1 MHAGNYSLCLAT
13 PSADGAA
20 VTYCTLATGYGTASA
35 AFGDRVRVAAVA
47 GVPAEDCAVIR
58 EVDVME
64 AELFC
69 H

>member
-1 MHAGNYSLCLAT
+1 MQAGHYMLCAAT
-13 PSADGAA
+13 PSADGDA
-20 VTYCTLATGYGTASA
+20 VTYCTLATGYASA
-35 AFGDRVRVAAVA
+35 SDAFRDRARVAAAA
-47 GVPAEDCAVIR
+47 GLPGEACAVIR